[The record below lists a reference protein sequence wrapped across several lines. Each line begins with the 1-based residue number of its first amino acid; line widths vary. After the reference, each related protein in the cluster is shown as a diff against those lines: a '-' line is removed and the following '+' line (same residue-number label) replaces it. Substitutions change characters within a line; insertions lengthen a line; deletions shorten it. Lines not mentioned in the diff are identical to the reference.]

1 MAESKNPVVWN
12 AMAATNRM
20 SAQQAITQVE
30 MLIGS
35 GDEDTLWMLMDE
47 YGPQMRSALGEAKW
61 RDLQRRA
68 YAS

>member
-1 MAESKNPVVWN
+1 MAESKNPVVRN

-20 SAQQAITQVE
+20 SAKQAITQVE

-35 GDEDTLWMLMDE
+35 GDDDTLWMLMDE
-47 YGPQMRSALGEAKW
+47 YGPQMRSVLGEAKW